1 MRVAVSQ
8 IVREIDALRGQN
20 GSYPAT
26 VVVNDSNGGVPTIFV
41 ADELAMVRSG
51 LIALIRDL
59 GCASCGQAQSAR
71 DAIDALHLVPE
82 LIIVGVMADA
92 DVADVV
98 ARLKMPYPAP
108 LVLVLVAA
116 AARHGL
122 ADLLAAGVDGVVRRS
137 GSEDEIRAAISA
149 VLRGERYVAPT
160 LLSELSGEVEPVID
174 LREGTGTATALSA
187 REREMLVFLS
197 QGRTNREIA
206 ESLCLSIATVKSHL
220 IRVYAKL
227 GVNSRS
233 EALGVAVARGLLA

>member
-1 MRVAVSQ
+1 MYSRITGAIAAFS
-8 IVREIDALRGQN
+8 DQN
-20 GSYPAT
+20 GSYPAP
-26 VVVNDSNGGVPTIFV
+26 VVFQASSDNVCSVFV
-41 ADELAMVRSG
+41 TDELAMVRSG
-51 LIALIRDL
+51 LIALIEGL
-59 GCASCGQAQSAR
+59 GSECCGQAQSAR
-71 DAIDALHLVPE
+71 DAIDALHLRPTMVI
-82 LIIVGVMADA
+82 LGALADA
-92 DVADVV
+92 DVAGVV
-98 ARLKMPYPAP
+98 ARLKAPFPAP
-108 LVLVLVAA
+108 LVLVLVPA

-137 GSEDEIRAAISA
+137 ASEPEMRDAILA

-160 LLSELSGEVEPVID
+160 LLHELSGEVEPVID
-174 LREGTGTATALSA
+174 LRDGTGTANTLSA

-233 EALGVAVARGLLA
+233 EALGVAVSRGLLA